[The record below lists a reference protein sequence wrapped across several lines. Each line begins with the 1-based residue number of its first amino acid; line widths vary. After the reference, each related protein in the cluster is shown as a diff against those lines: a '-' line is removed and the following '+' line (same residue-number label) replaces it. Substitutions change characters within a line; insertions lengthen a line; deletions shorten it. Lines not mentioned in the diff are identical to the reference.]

1 MLKELKKDTLSKL
14 IYFIPKDKH
23 SAEDVK
29 EILNNH
35 PEIEFVSLVGID
47 LRGNDTDEKI
57 PSSVFLEGIDTFV
70 QTGIQTDGSSVVLD
84 NIATLNDAK
93 VEIIPDKDVAWFVD
107 YNFQNLDDKTHLPVG
122 TLRIPSFLVHNG
134 NKVCSRSILKKS
146 IDNFKKEILGL
157 VCKNSAVLNSV
168 GIEDCDEIKEI
179 VLTSATELEF
189 WVNTPEDKADEE
201 KLSTSQNLK
210 EQYWKRTQGT
220 VRTALEKSIYLM
232 EKYGVNPEMGHKEV
246 GGITSAINSRGKS
259 NHVMEQLE
267 IDWKYS
273 DAIQAADNELIIR
286 NLVNDVF
293 KHYGLEVTFAAKPI
307 EGVAGSGEHTH
318 LGVAAKLTNGKIVNL
333 FSPANMNDEYASP
346 IGFGAL
352 MGILKNYELLNPF
365 VTSSNDA
372 LNRLKPGF
380 EAPICIVSSLGKSV
394 DNPSRNRSILVG
406 LIRDLENPLAT
417 RFELRAP
424 NPMSNTYIIIAASYQ
439 VMLDGIKY
447 AIENKKTSKEL
458 EIEFS
463 KKSGE
468 ITGYLEKYREYRSEE
483 DVFEFYTEEQR
494 NNLFG
499 TPPKTVWE
507 NAKKFI
513 LHEDKKKALTYNG
526 VFTEET
532 IDSFKESIINQWLRE
547 LKDRIIGE
555 NIEIVR
561 SCKKAHFEDITD
573 LDIVNWQK
581 IHTIRC
587 YLMKDKTDE
596 KSLFTRIRDAID
608 EHNYDLVSTLQ
619 IEMNE
624 KIKLLKDLY
633 ITYKK
638 NLF

>member
-1 MLKELKKDTLSKL
+1 MLKELKKDTLNKL

-29 EILNNH
+29 EILQSH

-57 PSSVFLEGIDTFV
+57 PSGVFLEDIDTFV

-93 VEIIPDKDVAWFVD
+93 VEIIPDKDVTWFVD

-134 NKVCSRSILKKS
+134 KKVCSRSILKKS
-146 IDNFKKEILGL
+146 IDNFKKEIFSL

-168 GIEDCDEIKEI
+168 GIEDCDEINEI

-333 FSPANMNDEYASP
+333 FSPSNMNDEYASP

-463 KKSGE
+463 KKTGE
-468 ITGYLEKYREYRSEE
+468 IAGYLEKHREYRSEE

-494 NNLFG
+494 NSLFG

-507 NAKKFI
+507 NAKNFV
-513 LHEDKKKALTYNG
+513 LNEDKKKALTYNG

-532 IDSFKESIINQWLRE
+532 IASFKESIINQWLRE

-555 NIEIVR
+555 NMEIVR

-596 KSLFTRIRDAID
+596 KSLFTRIRDAI
-608 EHNYDLVSTLQ
+608 EEQNYDLVSTLQ

>member
-1 MLKELKKDTLSKL
+1 MNFGLT
-14 IYFIPKDKH
+14 H
-23 SAEDVK
+23 SD
-29 EILNNH
+29 
-35 PEIEFVSLVGID
+35 
-47 LRGNDTDEKI
+47 
-57 PSSVFLEGIDTFV
+57 
-70 QTGIQTDGSSVVLD
+70 
-84 NIATLNDAK
+84 
-93 VEIIPDKDVAWFVD
+93 
-107 YNFQNLDDKTHLPVG
+107 
-122 TLRIPSFLVHNG
+122 
-134 NKVCSRSILKKS
+134 
-146 IDNFKKEILGL
+146 
-157 VCKNSAVLNSV
+157 
-168 GIEDCDEIKEI
+168 
-179 VLTSATELEF
+179 
-189 WVNTPEDKADEE
+189 DKADEE

-232 EKYGVNPEMGHKEV
+232 EKYGVDPEMGHKEV

-293 KHYGLEVTFAAKPI
+293 KNYGLEVTFAAKPI

-318 LGVAAKLTNGKIVNL
+318 LGVAAKLNNGKIVNL
-333 FSPANMNDEYASP
+333 FSPSNMKDDYASP

-458 EIEFS
+458 ECEFS

-468 ITGYLEKYREYRSEE
+468 RTGYLEENREYRSEE
-483 DVFEFYTEEQR
+483 DVFEFYTEQER
-494 NNLFG
+494 NDLFG

-507 NAKKFI
+507 NAKNFNI
-513 LHEDKKKALTYNG
+513 HEDKKKALTYND
-526 VFTEET
+526 VFTEQT

-547 LKDRIIGE
+547 LKDRIICD
-555 NIEIVR
+555 NMEIVR
-561 SCKKAHFEDITD
+561 SCKKAHFEDVTD

-581 IHTIRC
+581 IDTLRC

-596 KSLFTRIRDAID
+596 KSLFARVRDAVD
-608 EHNYDLVSTLQ
+608 DQNYDLASNLQ
-619 IEMNE
+619 IEMSE
-624 KIKLLKDLY
+624 KIKLLKELY
-633 ITYKK
+633 IVYKR

>member
-1 MLKELKKDTLSKL
+1 MLKELKKDTLNTL
-14 IYFIPKDKH
+14 IYFIPKEKH

-29 EILNNH
+29 EVLHNH

-57 PSSVFLEGIDTFV
+57 PSSVFLEDIDTFV

-93 VEIIPDKDVAWFVD
+93 VEIIPDKDVTWFVD

-146 IDNFKKEILGL
+146 IDNFKKEIFGL

-318 LGVAAKLTNGKIVNL
+318 LGVAAKLTNGKMVNL
-333 FSPANMNDEYASP
+333 FSPSNMNDEYASP

-468 ITGYLEKYREYRSEE
+468 ITGYLEKHREYRSEE

-494 NNLFG
+494 NSLFG

-507 NAKKFI
+507 NAKNFV
-513 LHEDKKKALTYNG
+513 LNEDKKKALTYNG

-532 IDSFKESIINQWLRE
+532 IASFKESIINQWLRE

-555 NIEIVR
+555 NMEIVR

-596 KSLFTRIRDAID
+596 KSLFTRIKDAID
-608 EHNYDLVSTLQ
+608 EQNYDLVSTLQ

>member
-14 IYFIPKDKH
+14 VYFIPKDKH
-23 SAEDVK
+23 SAKEVK
-29 EILNNH
+29 EILENH

-57 PSSVFLEGIDTFV
+57 PSSVFLEDIDKFIK
-70 QTGIQTDGSSVVLD
+70 TGIQTDGSSVVLD

-93 VEIIPDKDVAWFVD
+93 VEIIPDRDVDWFVD
-107 YNFQNLDDKTHLPVG
+107 YNFQNSDDKTLLPVG

-134 NKVCSRSILKKS
+134 KKVCSRSILRKS
-146 IDNFKKEILGL
+146 IDNFKKEMLKL
-157 VCKNSAVLNSV
+157 VCKNSYVLNSV
-168 GIEDCDEIKEI
+168 GIENSNEIKEI
-179 VLTSATELEF
+179 LLTSATELEF

-293 KHYGLEVTFAAKPI
+293 KNYGLEVTFAAKPI

-318 LGVAAKLTNGKIVNL
+318 LGVAAKLHNGKIVNL
-333 FSPANMNDEYASP
+333 FSPSDMTAEYASP

-394 DNPSRNRSILVG
+394 DVPSRNRSILVG
-406 LIRDLENPLAT
+406 LIRDLENPMST

-447 AIENKKTSKEL
+447 ALENNKTSKEL
-458 EIEFS
+458 ENEFS

-468 ITGYLEKYREYRSEE
+468 IAGYLETHREYRSEE
-483 DVFEFYTEEQR
+483 DVFEFYTEEER

-499 TPPKTVWE
+499 IPPKTVWE
-507 NAKKFI
+507 NAKNLEI
-513 LHEDKKKALTYNG
+513 HEEKKKALTYNN

-532 IDSFKESIINQWLRE
+532 INSFKESIINQWLNE
-547 LKDRIIGE
+547 LKDRIICD
-555 NIEIVR
+555 NMEIVR
-561 SCKKAHFEDITD
+561 SCKKAHFEDVTD

-581 IHTIRC
+581 IHTLRC

-608 EHNYDLVSTLQ
+608 NQNYDLVSTLQ
-619 IEMNE
+619 VEMNE

-633 ITYKK
+633 IAYKK